1 MIIILYI
8 QMISSMFEVDDR
20 NAYNY
25 ATLGAASIG
34 HEIIYG
40 FDATVAY
47 YNEKGEWETF
57 QIC

>member
-1 MIIILYI
+1 
-8 QMISSMFEVDDR
+8 MISSMFEVDDR